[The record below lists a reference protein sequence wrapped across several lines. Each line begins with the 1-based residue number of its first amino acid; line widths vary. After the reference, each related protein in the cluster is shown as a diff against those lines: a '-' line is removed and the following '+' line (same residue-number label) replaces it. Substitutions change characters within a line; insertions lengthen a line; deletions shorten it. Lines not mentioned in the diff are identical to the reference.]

1 MVVMLYLGNNDME
14 KALDILSIDMKPTGM
29 GVHPGCVLYTLS
41 EIFISSNQFLFLCLY
56 STF

>member
-1 MVVMLYLGNNDME
+1 MLYLGNNDME

-41 EIFISSNQFLFLCLY
+41 EIFISSDQFLFLCLY